1 MHKLM
6 LDLAGPAKWIP
17 KWRGENT
24 ETYLNSRHSIIKA
37 VTFSPW

>member
-24 ETYLNSRHSIIKA
+24 ETYL
-37 VTFSPW
+37 VTYSPW